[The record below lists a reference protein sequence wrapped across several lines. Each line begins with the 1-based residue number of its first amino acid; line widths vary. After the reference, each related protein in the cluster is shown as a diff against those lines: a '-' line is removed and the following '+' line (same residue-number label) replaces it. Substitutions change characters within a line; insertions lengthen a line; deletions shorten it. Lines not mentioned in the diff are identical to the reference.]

1 MFIELKEKE
10 FSSFGRGSAHVKFS
24 FPVDADGKPKVNLPP
39 PTVITT
45 LPPIG
50 AAVLPPAP
58 VPAPAPAPVSTS
70 PPQLKKPSFED
81 LLEDAKELPLA
92 PVGDSE
98 DPEGDVAIKG
108 GGARLAMMR
117 RLMRTKTREQCV
129 MILR

>member
-1 MFIELKEKE
+1 MF
-10 FSSFGRGSAHVKFS
+10 FA
-24 FPVDADGKPKVNLPP
+24 VDADGKPKVTLPP

-50 AAVLPPAP
+50 AAAHPPP
-58 VPAPAPAPVSTS
+58 PPAPAPVASTS